1 MKIAVCVKEVPDA
14 TAARRIDPATRRLDR
29 SGERTLNPFDAHAVE
44 EALRLKEGPAGADS
58 EIVVICMGPETALRT
73 LGKALSLGA
82 DRALLISDP
91 SLAGADIW
99 LTAKVLAAALE
110 REAPDLV
117 LLGQQAA
124 DSESYVMAAAV
135 ADRLRRPL
143 VTQVAQ
149 LTLDG
154 ATIRAKRQTESGYDV
169 IEAPL
174 PAVVSVADSIND
186 PRYPSLKAI
195 MGAKKKPQETLSA
208 ADLGISE
215 RSRTEVLE
223 LSSPPA
229 KAGGVRLEDEG
240 GSPPS
245 RSWSSSSSGRSSSM
259 GDILVFSEQHD
270 GEFTR
275 PLVLL
280 REAARLLAD
289 ALGVQAHAVVRG
301 VARRGRPRR
310 ARRARGER
318 ASCSADDP
326 ALASGLPQPAVDA
339 VAGVVADGG
348 RDTARPVRGIGAR
361 IRHRR
366 GARRRARRRPRG
378 RCRRAA

>member
-1 MKIAVCVKEVPDA
+1 VKIAVCVKEVPDA

-82 DRALLISDP
+82 DRALLITDP

-135 ADRLRRPL
+135 ADRLQRPL
-143 VTQVAQ
+143 VTQVAK

-154 ATIRAKRQTESGYDV
+154 TTIRAKRQTESGYDV

-174 PAVVSVADSIND
+174 PAVISVADSIND

-208 ADLGISE
+208 ADLGISDS
-215 RSRTEVLE
+215 SRTDVLE

-229 KAGGVRLEDEG
+229 KAGGLRLEDEG
-240 GSPPS
+240 GSS
-245 RSWSSSSSGRSSSM
+245 AEQ
-259 GDILVFSEQHD
+259 IVEFLV
-270 GEFTR
+270 
-275 PLVLL
+275 
-280 REAARLLAD
+280 
-289 ALGVQAHAVVRG
+289 
-301 VARRGRPRR
+301 
-310 ARRARGER
+310 ER
-318 ASCSADDP
+318 K
-326 ALASGLPQPAVDA
+326 VI
-339 VAGVVADGG
+339 V
-348 RDTARPVRGIGAR
+348 
-361 IRHRR
+361 
-366 GARRRARRRPRG
+366 
-378 RCRRAA
+378 